1 MNSAGSAGMAE
12 MSGKMMQKGQ
22 NMEDHKGNM
31 QMAANDSTKKSDDKD
46 ENAKADMPMDDDGAM
61 HDGMK
66 QDKKDMPMT
75 AKDTTHSGMKMDM
88 KDMPMKM
95 KGGSG

>member
-31 QMAANDSTKKSDDKD
+31 QMAADDNTKKSDDKD
-46 ENAKADMPMDDDGAM
+46 ENAKADMPM
-61 HDGMK
+61 K
-66 QDKKDMPMT
+66 
-75 AKDTTHSGMKMDM
+75 
-88 KDMPMKM
+88 MKM